1 VRICIIGKFPPIQ
14 GGVSMRTYWSAHGLA
29 QRGHDLHV
37 VTNAKEAQPPFRMHM
52 RPEDWQRCE
61 AEYGTGRVTVHWTD
75 PIDRSQFH
83 LPMASPF
90 VSKLASLAARVHS
103 EKPFDVIFSHYMEPY
118 GIAGHLAA
126 QITGAP
132 HVVRM
137 AGSDAGRLWHHP
149 QLEPLYDHV
158 LRSAQAVI
166 ATGAVAKR
174 AIARGVDPGRIAAS
188 EGFVVPESLFAPV
201 GPAMDFAGLREEL
214 EQYPDGG
221 DLLWGEFKADRAY
234 FGVCGKLGETKGS
247 FALLGAMQRLKHA
260 GLDVGLVALA
270 HGRSEIEER
279 FRAQARE
286 LDLLDRI
293 LQVPFL
299 PHWRVP
305 EFLRSC
311 LAVCCLEQDFP
322 IANHTPIIPLEV
334 LLCGKCLVGSTEV
347 IRKLPDYWRLPHG
360 YGCVAIE
367 NVNDIDLLAERLA
380 AIVKDPLPAVAV
392 GARGYAFARALQS
405 ENVFPQALEAILE
418 SAASRHEIP
427 RATSTVEEETS
438 GSDDECRFPFTRL
451 ARAAL
456 VGRAPERRS
465 KADGSVI
472 DLIEARDV
480 LAAVERSVQDGGFGL
495 ASIASAVRVEVAIA
509 AAESIPV
516 HSGDDEDLDPLFT
529 LQIKRWA
536 LDDEDFSSLLPVRD
550 HRLRVLA
557 FDYDVSEFRGVR
569 DAKELPAEPTRRPSY
584 LAVFAGE
591 HRERTPLLVD
601 RATARILELSDGTRT
616 AGEILERL
624 KREDGLPEAPDNFEW
639 IETLFIDGLVRL
651 RHPEARQMK

>member
-1 VRICIIGKFPPIQ
+1 
-14 GGVSMRTYWSAHGLA
+14 
-29 QRGHDLHV
+29 
-37 VTNAKEAQPPFRMHM
+37 
-52 RPEDWQRCE
+52 
-61 AEYGTGRVTVHWTD
+61 
-75 PIDRSQFH
+75 
-83 LPMASPF
+83 
-90 VSKLASLAARVHS
+90 
-103 EKPFDVIFSHYMEPY
+103 
-118 GIAGHLAA
+118 
-126 QITGAP
+126 
-132 HVVRM
+132 
-137 AGSDAGRLWHHP
+137 
-149 QLEPLYDHV
+149 
-158 LRSAQAVI
+158 
-166 ATGAVAKR
+166 
-174 AIARGVDPGRIAAS
+174 
-188 EGFVVPESLFAPV
+188 
-201 GPAMDFAGLREEL
+201 
-214 EQYPDGG
+214 
-221 DLLWGEFKADRAY
+221 
-234 FGVCGKLGETKGS
+234 
-247 FALLGAMQRLKHA
+247 
-260 GLDVGLVALA
+260 
-270 HGRSEIEER
+270 
-279 FRAQARE
+279 
-286 LDLLDRI
+286 
-293 LQVPFL
+293 
-299 PHWRVP
+299 
-305 EFLRSC
+305 
-311 LAVCCLEQDFP
+311 
-322 IANHTPIIPLEV
+322 
-334 LLCGKCLVGSTEV
+334 
-347 IRKLPDYWRLPHG
+347 LPHG

-472 DLIEARDV
+472 DLMEARGV
-480 LAAVERSVQDGGFGL
+480 LAAVERSVQNGGFGL

-557 FDYDVSEFRGVR
+557 FDYDVSEFRGVL

-601 RATARILELSDGTRT
+601 RATDPGTAEERGWIAGGAGQFRVDRNPFHRRFGAPAPSRSEANEMIRRNFLTLLGGLALWPLTTRAKQPAMPVIGFLNSGSSARFENFVAAYRQGLSDEGYVEGSSVRIDYRWAEGHYGDLDALAAEFVRNRVALIAATGGVVSARAALKAT
-616 AGEILERL
+616 ATIPIVFVVGFDPVAL
-624 KREDGLPEAPDNFEW
+624 
-639 IETLFIDGLVRL
+639 GLVASL
-651 RHPEARQMK
+651 NKPGGNATGVSIL